1 VETTTF
7 RETLI
12 AAVLALPLLLYLP
25 GLLVSR
31 ALLPAS
37 DALTRHYERVTLS
50 AMLSG
55 WLALVLASFGV
66 FSLWLHLAV
75 LLLGC
80 GGLAWAARRR
90 APPPGGGSRRELA
103 AFALLGAL
111 ALALVLPPFEAVLGA
126 RDAGVYANTGA
137 AIARTGSLV
146 QYDPL
151 IAEMGQQAQANDPAV
166 RGPAEQALTHFLGVQ
181 HPERFI
187 ATRLYTA
194 GFFIHEGDATAGRI
208 VPQHVH
214 MASAWIG
221 LLTSALG
228 FTAGLA
234 APGLMA
240 VLGAWSVG
248 MLGRRLIGPWV
259 GGLAF
264 LLLALNSVQV
274 WFGRYP
280 TSETTAQF
288 FLFAGLYFFARWQ
301 TLDSAE
307 RAAVPYAAL
316 TGLAF
321 GMAVLTRIDALLL
334 VALLA
339 PFLLY
344 HALTHR
350 WQATHTA
357 LTLGLGAMLLHAALH
372 ITFIARAYFF
382 DTAFARLQDYAITS
396 YLALPFV
403 TPLIREVYHTTSRSP
418 LKDPLQLWSELAVL
432 ALLLLAL
439 LALWRWPQPLF
450 WLEGWLRRWR
460 ALLVGAL
467 ALLVLLLAGYAYF
480 VRPQILAPETLAAL
494 PRCLLPQQWQV
505 TPESA
510 GACLTLQGYIG
521 APIDLP
527 PPPPGLDEKYMI
539 PLANF
544 VRFGWYLSP
553 LGIVLGVAGFAAW
566 LVRDLNRA
574 SWLFLLAGFLGT
586 FLFVRDTYGTS
597 DQSYIYILRRFVPL
611 AYPAFSLAMA
621 YALVSLARWGR
632 AQAWPQPWRHLPL
645 ATSAGLALLLVSFF
659 AWTGRPIYR
668 HVEYQGVIA
677 ELEQVAQRF
686 AEDDV
691 LLLRGGA
698 PTYGQARDIPDLI
711 ATPLRF
717 AAGVNALPIKSSNP
731 GAYADALAAQV
742 RYWQQEGRTVY
753 AVLSASGG
761 SFALPGFDLE
771 PVGSFRLRLP
781 EFEQLTDQKPRNVAI
796 LNLAFDIYRLTD
808 APPGHMPTLAL
819 PLQPD
824 DFAAQVRG
832 FYLPEP
838 AGPTAAAGP
847 LSSADT
853 YAWTDGDALL
863 RIPWP
868 TGQRP
873 DELRLQA
880 AGGERPAHL
889 GPARL
894 CLSLL
899 PETTPWPTTSET
911 AAAWH
916 PLGCLTLDTAMQR
929 YRLPLE
935 PGSLPTAPSGSAL
948 LRLESNAWVPAA
960 EDPSFHDERP
970 VGVQFGG
977 LYRSRAAKNS
987 GEPAP

>member
-1 VETTTF
+1 VETTTLL
-7 RETLI
+7 ETLV
-12 AAVLALPLLLYLP
+12 AAALALPLLLYLP
-25 GLLVSR
+25 GMLLSR
-31 ALLPAS
+31 ALLPAA
-37 DALTRHYERVTLS
+37 DALTRHYERVAIS

-55 WLALVLASFGV
+55 WLALVLAALGV
-66 FSLWLHLAV
+66 FSLWLHLAL

-80 GGLAWAARRR
+80 FALVPVARRR
-90 APPPGGGSRRELA
+90 DPPAAPGGSRELA
-103 AFALLGAL
+103 VFALLGAL

-151 IAEMGQQAQANDPAV
+151 IAEMGQQAQADDPAV

-194 GFFIHEGDATAGRI
+194 GFFIHEGDAAAGRI
-208 VPQHVH
+208 VPQHLH
-214 MASAWIG
+214 MFSAWIG
-221 LLTSALG
+221 LLTSVFG
-228 FTAGLA
+228 FPAGLA
-234 APGLMA
+234 APGLLA
-240 VLGAWSVG
+240 VLGACSVG
-248 MLGRRLIGPWV
+248 MLGRQLVGPWV

-280 TSETTAQF
+280 TAETTAQF

-301 TLDSAE
+301 TLGSSE

-316 TGLAF
+316 AGLAF
-321 GMAVLTRIDALLL
+321 GMAVLTRLDALLL

-344 HALTHR
+344 YALTHR
-350 WQATHTA
+350 WHAAHTA

-372 ITFIARAYFF
+372 IAFIARAYFF

-418 LKDPLQLWSELAVL
+418 LKDPMQLWSELAVL
-432 ALLLLAL
+432 GVLLGVL
-439 LALWRWPQPLF
+439 LALWRWPRPLF
-450 WLEGWLRRWR
+450 WLEGRLIRWR
-460 ALLVGAL
+460 SLLVGAL
-467 ALLVLLLAGYAYF
+467 ALLVVLLAGYAYL
-480 VRPQILAPETLAAL
+480 VRPQVLAPETLAAL

-505 TPESA
+505 TP
-510 GACLTLQGYIG
+510 GAVSQPCLTLQGYVG

-527 PPPPGLDEKYMI
+527 PPPPGLDEKYVI

-553 LGIVLGVAGFAAW
+553 LGMVLGVAGFAAW

-621 YALVSLARWGR
+621 YALVALARWGR

-645 ATSAGLALLLVSFF
+645 AASAGLALLLVSFF

-668 HVEYQGVIA
+668 HVEYQGVIH
-677 ELEQVAQRF
+677 ELRQVASRF
-686 AEDDV
+686 DERDV

-717 AAGVNALPIKSSNP
+717 AAGLNALPVKSSNP
-731 GAYADALAAQV
+731 GAYADALAEQV
-742 RYWQQEGRTVY
+742 RRWQHEGRTVY

-761 SFALPGFDLE
+761 SFALPGFGLE
-771 PVGSFRLRLP
+771 PVGSFWLRLP

-796 LNLAFDIYRLTD
+796 LNLAFHIYRLTD
-808 APPGHMPTLAL
+808 APPGHLATLDM

-824 DFAAQVRG
+824 AFAAQVRG
-832 FYLPEP
+832 FYLPEQ
-838 AGPTAAAGP
+838 AGPTASTRPPAG
-847 LSSADT
+847 DNT

-868 TGQRP
+868 QSQRP
-873 DELRLQA
+873 SALTVQA

-889 GPARL
+889 GPAEL

-899 PETTPWPTTSET
+899 PETTPWPTTAET
-911 AAAWH
+911 AATWH
-916 PLGCLTLDTAMQR
+916 PLGCLTLDAAMQS

-935 PGSLPTAPSGSAL
+935 PGNLPAAPTGSAL
-948 LRLESNAWVPAA
+948 LRLESGAWVPAA
-960 EDPSFHDERP
+960 EDASQHDERP
-970 VGVQFGG
+970 VGIQFGG
-977 LYRSRAAKNS
+977 LFRGEAA
-987 GEPAP
+987 EQARERP